1 MPNYLRVFMPY
12 STFHKYVEQG
22 VYLPNGCGDINIAVA
37 DDNNMRPITLM
48 LIGPTVLINVL
59 VSN

>member
-12 STFHKYVEQG
+12 STFHIYVEQG

-37 DDNNMRPITLM
+37 DVTNLRPITLT
-48 LIGPTVLINVL
+48 LIGPTVLNC
-59 VSN
+59 